1 MLNDDIDLRE
11 GLAALTAA
19 EKFLRQQQGLYGN
32 IIYHAPFCGKTVPA
46 PDGAPAEDRIR
57 QPHAVH
63 EPQLTQPIVQTTRTP
78 HTSAKAPVPPAAPV
92 SAPLAAAPAPAVREQ
107 WQEASTLAGL
117 NAAICTCQKCS
128 LGASRTKF
136 VFGAGKPD
144 AGVMVIGEAPGAD
157 EDAQGEPFVGRAGQ
171 LLTKILE
178 AVNFAREDVFI
189 ANILKCRPPD
199 NRRPTP
205 AEVALCEPYLW
216 RQIEVLKPRIIL
228 CLGLTAAQTLLKS
241 TASLGVLREAVQ
253 TYRGIPLIVTYHP
266 AALLRNPNW
275 KRPTWEDVQKFR
287 KMYDDIIAAG

>member
-1 MLNDDIDLRE
+1 MPNDDIDLRE

-19 EKFLRQQQGLYGN
+19 EQFLRQQQGLYGN
-32 IIYHAPFCGKTVPA
+32 IIYHSPVFVNAATASYV
-46 PDGAPAEDRIR
+46 APAEDRI
-57 QPHAVH
+57 QPAQSVHETPLTTSNTRASGTPYAAAAAETVGAPVKQTAPAVH
-63 EPQLTQPIVQTTRTP
+63 EPWLDATAL
-78 HTSAKAPVPPAAPV
+78 S
-92 SAPLAAAPAPAVREQ
+92 
-107 WQEASTLAGL
+107 GL
-117 NAAICTCQKCS
+117 NAAICGCLKCA
-128 LGASRTKF
+128 LGATRTKF
-136 VFGAGKPD
+136 VFGSGNPD
-144 AGVMVIGEAPGAD
+144 AGAMVIGEAPGAD
-157 EDAQGEPFVGRAGQ
+157 EDAQGVPFVGRAGQ

-216 RQIEVLKPRIIL
+216 KQIEVLKPRIIL

-241 TASLGVLREAVQ
+241 NASLGALRESVQ

-287 KMYDDIIAAG
+287 KMYDDIIATG